1 MASEAERMT
10 SSNRP
15 RRRRFKLFLWLPLL
29 LVLIGVAYTFA
40 WMHLAGVVRL
50 RVEKTLAALRETGAT
65 ADCADRE
72 VHGFPLH
79 FTLHCKSI
87 RYVDPASATIVS
99 AASMRAVATIY
110 DPRRIRIGV
119 AAPAEVQMPG
129 LGPIVV
135 HWSRMEGELLPP
147 LGREAAVEIRGEKL
161 VAERT
166 QSEPIFTVA
175 SMRGAAS
182 AVGEDADLK
191 GHFEGLEFGS
201 SLPDFEALPSLSGD
215 ADLVVAGG
223 VADLASRDARSL
235 RGRTVQIKKVTL
247 SPGDDAVVTVKG
259 RASVDDMGQL
269 DADLRIRLRKP
280 EELAAALKLAFP
292 ELTKEIDNAAAIVSV
307 LGSDPLVP
315 VTVRKGRVTVGFF
328 PIGRIPLLP

>member
-15 RRRRFKLFLWLPLL
+15 RRRLRLFLWLPLL
-29 LVLIGVAYTFA
+29 LVLIAAAYTFA

-50 RVEKTLAALRETGAT
+50 RVEKTLSALRETGAT

-79 FTLHCKSI
+79 FILRCKSI
-87 RYVDPASATIVS
+87 RYADPVSESVVS

-110 DPRRIRIGV
+110 DPRRIHIGL
-119 AAPAEVQMPG
+119 AAPAEVRMPG

-135 HWSRMEGELLPP
+135 HWRKMEGELLPP
-147 LGREAAVEIRGEKL
+147 LGRDAAVEIHGEML

-182 AVGEDADLK
+182 AVGEGADLK

-201 SLPDFEALPSLSGD
+201 PLPDFEALPSLSGD
-215 ADLVVAGG
+215 ADLIVAGG
-223 VADLASRDARSL
+223 AGLASRDARSL
-235 RGRTVQIKKVTL
+235 RGRTARIRKIML
-247 SPGDDAVVTVKG
+247 SPGDDAGITVKG
-259 RASVDDMGQL
+259 SASVDDMGQL
-269 DADLRIRLRKP
+269 DADLKVRLRKP
-280 EELAAALKLAFP
+280 QELAAALKLAFP
-292 ELTKEIDNAAAIVSV
+292 EMAREIDNAAAMVSM
-307 LGSDPLVP
+307 LGNDPLVP
-315 VTVRKGRVTVGFF
+315 VTVRRGRVTVGFF
-328 PIGRIPLLP
+328 PLGRIPPLP

>member
-15 RRRRFKLFLWLPLL
+15 RRRWLKLFLWLSLL

-50 RVEKTLAALRETGAT
+50 RVDKTLSALRETGAT

-79 FTLHCKSI
+79 FILRCKSI
-87 RYVDPASATIVS
+87 RYVDPASDSVVS

-110 DPRRIRIGV
+110 DPRRIHVGL

-135 HWSRMEGELLPP
+135 HWSKMEGELLPP
-147 LGREAAVEIRGEKL
+147 LGRDAAVEIRGEML
-161 VAERT
+161 AAERT

-175 SMRGAAS
+175 SMRGVAS
-182 AVGEDADLK
+182 AVGEDADLRS
-191 GHFEGLEFGS
+191 HFEGLEFGS
-201 SLPDFEALPSLSGD
+201 AFPDFEALPSLSGD

-223 VADLASRDARSL
+223 ADLASRDARSL
-235 RGRTVQIKKVTL
+235 RGRTVQIKKVML
-247 SPGDDAVVTVKG
+247 SPGDDAGVTVKG

-269 DADLRIRLRKP
+269 DADLRVRLRKP
-280 EELAAALKLAFP
+280 QELAAALKLAFP
-292 ELTKEIDNAAAIVSV
+292 ELAREIDNATAMVSM
-307 LGSDPLVP
+307 LGNDPLVP
-315 VTVRKGRVTVGFF
+315 VTIRKGRVTVGFF
-328 PIGRIPLLP
+328 PLGRIPPLP